1 MRTIPILAT
10 PNQSFAVTI
19 DGVRWVLSIKSTN
32 HVMIA
37 DIYRDGV
44 LLLSGSRILAGEAI
58 IPYQYL
64 QSGNF
69 LLLTIS
75 DTLPDFRVFGVSQ
88 LLVYLSR
95 GEIAT
100 MPAVSVGEVFAAAR
114 TTEYLTTDDG
124 FYLTT
129 DTGSLLT
136 DD

>member
-1 MRTIPILAT
+1 MRIVPINT
-10 PNQSFAVTI
+10 VPNQAFTATI

-88 LLVYLSR
+88 LLVYLSME
-95 GEIAT
+95 EIAT
-100 MPAVSVGEVFAAAR
+100 MPAVSVGGVFASTR